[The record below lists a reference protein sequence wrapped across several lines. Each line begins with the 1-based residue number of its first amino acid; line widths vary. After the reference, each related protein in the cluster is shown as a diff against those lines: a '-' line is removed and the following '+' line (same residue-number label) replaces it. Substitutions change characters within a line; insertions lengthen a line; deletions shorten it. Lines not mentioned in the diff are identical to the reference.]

1 LYGKNSSLI
10 AKTRR
15 VSYHMSWS
23 DARQTIHSQPS
34 PECRCFRKVPR
45 SPGLFILCLFRQ
57 IYFLIKRAPPEE
69 RATTEEDPYT
79 TKKTGKK
86 NTQVPQIPHPF
97 TSEMYDNI
105 QDRPGAKTSFGSTPT
120 TSNTLEAFL
129 SF

>member
-1 LYGKNSSLI
+1 
-10 AKTRR
+10 
-15 VSYHMSWS
+15 
-23 DARQTIHSQPS
+23 
-34 PECRCFRKVPR
+34 
-45 SPGLFILCLFRQ
+45 
-57 IYFLIKRAPPEE
+57 LIKRAPPEE

-86 NTQVPQIPHPF
+86 NTQVPHSF